1 MSSARP
7 ERVTISD
14 IARRLDISKASV
26 SYALN
31 GRPGV
36 SAQTRARVLD
46 LAEELGFHPSS
57 AAVALSAARSGT
69 IGIVIARDPEVI
81 TAEGFYMRTLFGVE
95 QYLNDADGSLLLRLT
110 GEHGE
115 DMDVYRR
122 WARQGRVDGFI
133 LYDEHDD
140 DPRVPLLLSMGMPC
154 VMVTSSPLDDH
165 IGRLITPEL
174 ETVTVML
181 DHLNSLGHK
190 QIAHLSGP
198 TAFIHERVRARMMTT
213 EGKRRGMRM
222 RHAEGT
228 YSYESGAEEAHRL
241 LTLSARTRPTA
252 LVVGNDIMATAALRT
267 AVELGVRVPEELS
280 IIAWDDSVLCHVARP
295 QLTAMDH
302 GLMEKARLATHLLF
316 DLIGGSTEVHRYS
329 PVGTLL
335 VRETT
340 GPAPVTV
347 RSRT

>member
-1 MSSARP
+1 MSIARP

-57 AAVALSAARSGT
+57 AAVALSAARTGT
-69 IGIVIARDPEVI
+69 IGIVIARDPQVI

-95 QYLNDADGSLLLRLT
+95 QFLNDADGSLLLRLT
-110 GEHGE
+110 GENGE
-115 DMDVYRR
+115 DLDVYRR

-140 DPRVPLLLSMGMPC
+140 DPRVPLLLSMGMPA
-154 VMVTSSPLDDH
+154 VMVTSSPIDDH
-165 IGRLITPEL
+165 IGRLITPEV

-181 DHLNSLGHK
+181 DHLKSLGHK
-190 QIAHLSGP
+190 RIAHISGP
-198 TAFIHERVRARMMTT
+198 TTYIHERVRAQMMTT
-213 EGKRRGMRM
+213 EGNRRGMRM
-222 RHAEGT
+222 RHVEGT
-228 YSYESGAEEAHRL
+228 YSYESGATEAHRL

-252 LVVGNDIMATAALRT
+252 LIVGNDIMATAVLRT
-267 AVELGVRVPEELS
+267 AADLGVRVPEELS

-340 GPAPVTV
+340 GPA
-347 RSRT
+347 

>member
-1 MSSARP
+1 MSSLRP

-14 IARRLDISKASV
+14 IARRLDLSKASV

-36 SAQTRARVLD
+36 SAQTRARVLN
-46 LAEELGFHPSS
+46 LAEELGFHASS

-115 DMDVYRR
+115 DLHVYRR

-140 DPRVPLLLSMGMPC
+140 DPRIPLLRSMRMPC
-154 VMVTSSPLDDH
+154 VMVTSTSLDDH

-181 DHLNSLGHK
+181 DHLHSLGHRR
-190 QIAHLSGP
+190 IAHLSGP
-198 TAFIHERVRARMMTT
+198 MDYIHERVRAEMMAA

-222 RHAEGT
+222 RHVAGT
-228 YSYESGAEEAHRL
+228 YEYESGAEETRRL
-241 LTLSARTRPTA
+241 LSAAPRSRPTA

-267 AVELGVRVPEELS
+267 ASELGVSVPDELS
-280 IIAWDDSVLCHVARP
+280 IVAWDDSVLCHVARP

-302 GLMEKARLATHLLF
+302 GLMEKARLATDLLF
-316 DLIGGSTEVHRYS
+316 DIIAGGTQLHRFS

-340 GPAPVTV
+340 GPAPN
-347 RSRT
+347 